1 MKKTAAPAMKK
12 AAAVPAKLKGLPA
25 AFIKNALKKASAK
38 KAKG

>member
-25 AFIKNALKKASAK
+25 AFIKNALKKGAAK
-38 KAKG
+38 KGK